1 MKSLQKIN
9 ILILTKMKM
18 IYKVHWIVDGLA
30 EIEAES
36 KEEAEKILQEKLED
50 YLKKSD
56 PLMNKFVAKSIQGS
70 AYMPGSEEETSTK
83 TNFHNKENP
92 DEESS

>member
-1 MKSLQKIN
+1 
-9 ILILTKMKM
+9 M

-50 YLKKSD
+50 YVKKSD

-70 AYMPGSEEETSTK
+70 AYMPGSDEETSTK
-83 TNFHNKENP
+83 SNIQNKENP
-92 DEESS
+92 DEENS

>member
-1 MKSLQKIN
+1 
-9 ILILTKMKM
+9 MKM

-30 EIEAES
+30 EIEANS
-36 KEEAEKILQEKLED
+36 KEEAEKILQEELED
-50 YLKKSD
+50 YVKKSD

-83 TNFHNKENP
+83 TNIQNKEKP
-92 DEESS
+92 DEENS